1 MTARMTAEMSPQEA
15 ALALADGNI
24 GAATVCG
31 RLLAETPVIDERIM
45 LGGLQYL
52 AYLDTFGLAGVRI
65 WRLYKYVCSES
76 LVAVI
81 ALFRGNQLGL
91 VAQQDIIGRIDSF
104 ETETMEHRPLLAS
117 ELTDLIANIRKYVP
131 KFAPGWTPA
140 ASVDAVG
147 APAPQPEA
155 AP

>member
-1 MTARMTAEMSPQEA
+1 MTARLTAEMSPHDA

-31 RLLAETPVIDERIM
+31 RLLAETPVIDQRVV

-52 AYLDTFGLAGVRI
+52 AYLDAFGLAGVRI
-65 WRLYKYVCSES
+65 WRLYKHVCSES

-81 ALFRGNQLGL
+81 ALFRGHQLGL
-91 VAQQDIIGRIDSF
+91 VAKQDIIGRIDSF
-104 ETETMEHRPLLAS
+104 EAETMEHRPLLAH
-117 ELTDLIANIRKYVP
+117 ELTDLITRIRKSVP
-131 KFAPGWTPA
+131 TFAPGWTPA
-140 ASVDAVG
+140 ASMDAVG